1 MHQNDPILRSF
12 FSISRDVNK
21 VWRLHMNNFEW
32 SEMQFQCNCRLPP
45 KTCMHRIQCVLCSHC
60 PYIAIGCSASTWGGL
75 RTFWSLRLFQLLCW
89 KLTKPHLIECKACN
103 SWRVCAIVHF
113 CGVKDK
119 WIAASGVEQPM
130 QSLFCGAPQ
139 PHHNY
144 TITTTTT
151 TTQPDFALP
160 SLLLHPSTIIV
171 HTKWS

>member
-1 MHQNDPILRSF
+1 MSTKFEGFIWTILNEVKCNYSAIADSRLKLACTGFNAF
-12 FSISRDVNK
+12 FAHTAHI
-21 VWRLHMNNFEW
+21 
-32 SEMQFQCNCRLPP
+32 LP
-45 KTCMHRIQCVLCSHC
+45 
-60 PYIAIGCSASTWGGL
+60 YGCSASTWGGL

-151 TTQPDFALP
+151 ATQPHFALP

>member
-1 MHQNDPILRSF
+1 MSTKFEGFIWTILNEVKCNYSAIADSRLKLACTGFNAF
-12 FSISRDVNK
+12 FAHTAHI
-21 VWRLHMNNFEW
+21 
-32 SEMQFQCNCRLPP
+32 LP
-45 KTCMHRIQCVLCSHC
+45 
-60 PYIAIGCSASTWGGL
+60 YGCSASTWGGL